1 MEKKNNLTQEDIF
14 LKENILTEKQV
25 QKVFKK
31 RKNKHERKKESGWCT
46 LERKSILQ
54 RKKYSREN
62 LIQIGR
68 KKYLRWKELVLKES
82 NIDTKE
88 KQRQI
93 KGIKCMQNSNQIER
107 IINRKKSYKIEKQKE
122 RKKKVLPF

>member
-31 RKNKHERKKESGWCT
+31 RKNKHERKKDSGWCT

-54 RKKYSREN
+54 RKKY
-62 LIQIGR
+62 I
-68 KKYLRWKELVLKES
+68 RWKELVLKES